1 MAKETNIEK
10 EILAH
15 EAALAELKEKANKA
29 RLDAETKINKIASDG
44 NFFVGITIDKNDIL
58 KILDLML
65 RSGESI
71 QIPFQIYNKNKSD
84 GTI

>member
-15 EAALAELKEKANKA
+15 EAALTELKEKANKA
-29 RLDAETKINKIASDG
+29 RLDAENKIKKIEVDG
-44 NFFVGITIDKNDIL
+44 NFFVGITIDKGDIL
-58 KILDLML
+58 NILDLML
-65 RSGESI
+65 RSGEAVH
-71 QIPFQIYNKNKSD
+71 IPFQIYNKNNKD